1 MLQMYIG
8 DIVHT
13 YPFGPRL
20 SASRVGGVYTG
31 DGAAPGSSPTPY
43 SATGHVSFP
52 PYTLPRNNVRSASY
66 SSTYRTLTR
75 ATEARALILQL
86 YSYRRRMGITVVR
99 AIMARHRWRH
109 SQYVLRGWD

>member
-1 MLQMYIG
+1 MYIG

-43 SATGHVSFP
+43 SDGSRQF
-52 PYTLPRNNVRSASY
+52 SA
-66 SSTYRTLTR
+66 
-75 ATEARALILQL
+75 
-86 YSYRRRMGITVVR
+86 V
-99 AIMARHRWRH
+99 
-109 SQYVLRGWD
+109 YVTQE